1 MTFYVLMLIEW
12 FDKDNIHDSSV
23 NSFFWSRNRNIVL
36 EYRDMME
43 AIDVDFVLL
52 IYEYQ
57 ADSTEECYK
66 KILADFKD
74 LKDLMAMKKDDHMS
88 GSELVI
94 YQFKSDPSKYTII
107 PRDELDDA
115 KLYQEDSEE
124 WLDSAIVNIS
134 QLSVLLKLLR
144 PEQSK
149 PLMIAIRKYVDFIKD
164 INATYYSSRRH
175 DGKFGLYP
183 LSDFID
189 PVAVYTRI
197 VMGCLPD

>member
-1 MTFYVLMLIEW
+1 MITFYVLVMIECL
-12 FDKDNIHDSSV
+12 DKDDIRNSSV
-23 NSFFWSRNRNIVL
+23 NSFFWSRNRNTVL
-36 EYRDMME
+36 EYRDMMQS
-43 AIDVDFVLL
+43 IDVDFVLP

-57 ADSTEECYK
+57 ADSAEECYRK
-66 KILADFKD
+66 LLTDFKD
-74 LKDLMAMKKDDHMS
+74 LKDLINMRKEDHMA

-94 YQFKSDPSKYTII
+94 YTFKSDPSKYTII
-107 PRDELDDA
+107 PREELDDA

-124 WLDSAIVNIS
+124 WLDSAITNIS

-149 PLMIAIRKYVDFIKD
+149 PLMMAIRKYVDFIKD
-164 INATYYSSRRH
+164 VNATYYSSRRH

-183 LSDFID
+183 LSNFID

-197 VMGCLPD
+197 VMGSLD

>member
-1 MTFYVLMLIEW
+1 MTFYVLVMIECL
-12 FDKDNIHDSSV
+12 DKDDIRNSSV

-36 EYRDMME
+36 EYRDMMQS
-43 AIDVDFVLL
+43 IDVDFVLP

-57 ADSTEECYK
+57 VDSTEECYRK
-66 KILADFKD
+66 LLTDFKD
-74 LKDLMAMKKDDHMS
+74 LKDLMNMRKEDHMV

-94 YQFKSDPSKYTII
+94 YTFKSDPSTYTII
-107 PRDELDDA
+107 PREELDDA

-124 WLDSAIVNIS
+124 WLDSAITNIS

-149 PLMIAIRKYVDFIKD
+149 PLMMAIRKYVDFIKD
-164 INATYYSSRRH
+164 VNATYYSSRRH

-183 LSDFID
+183 LSNFID
-189 PVAVYTRI
+189 PVAVYTKI
-197 VMGCLPD
+197 IMGSLD